1 MIPLVELAINTIEPS
16 VQLIQTD
23 ILSGGCVVRLFLE
36 IALRY
41 FNFRQIVSA
50 ADFVRSR
57 AAVAEKLQN

>member
-57 AAVAEKLQN
+57 AELAEKLQN